1 MTLEEKKIE
10 ITDSVKQKLDDIDYR
25 IKMIFT
31 VYDEDGLLRD
41 GTKKAL
47 FATSFTEAILGRN
60 INVYSDP
67 ETLEMLYMQTG
78 PMNFV
83 EVDKFFAPE

>member
-31 VYDEDGLLRD
+31 VYDEDGLL
-41 GTKKAL
+41 
-47 FATSFTEAILGRN
+47 
-60 INVYSDP
+60 
-67 ETLEMLYMQTG
+67 
-78 PMNFV
+78 
-83 EVDKFFAPE
+83 